1 VTGAFYQSLL
11 ILYFGQAVP
20 QGEICSDDFKLKF
33 AKIGKGYVDWITA
46 AIFALEMKDDIA
58 YALHNA
64 SKKDG
69 IKSRIFC
76 KALPSYI

>member
-1 VTGAFYQSLL
+1 VTGALYQSLL
-11 ILYFGQAVP
+11 ILYFSQAVS
-20 QGEICSDDFKLKF
+20 QGEICSDDVKSKF
-33 AKIGKGYVDWITA
+33 AKIGKICVDWITA
-46 AIFALEMKDDIA
+46 AIFALETKDDIA

-69 IKSRIFC
+69 IKSRVFC